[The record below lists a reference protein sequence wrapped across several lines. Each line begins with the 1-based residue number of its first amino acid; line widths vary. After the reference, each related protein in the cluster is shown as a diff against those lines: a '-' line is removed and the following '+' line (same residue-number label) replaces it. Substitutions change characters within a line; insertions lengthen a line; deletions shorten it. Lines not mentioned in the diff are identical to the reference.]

1 MAQLLENA
9 WMGTVLI
16 LAVAALRR
24 LLRGRLPAGVWLC
37 LWAVCLVRLFSP
49 ASLGSPLSL
58 YALAPEATVADA
70 GPVLAPA
77 PAVSAD
83 PAPQDTAPTLP
94 VLSGDISLPGAEQTA
109 TAPAVGPAQV
119 LLTVYLIGAACVL
132 VWLAAGYVRAR
143 RAMSCAIVLPRSD
156 PRYAGLPRS
165 VRVAEGP
172 VRGAPLT
179 FGVVHPVIALP
190 PGLSGAELEFILAHE
205 GAHARRRDN
214 LWNYAV
220 AAALVL
226 YWWDPAVWLM
236 ARLIRRDVELSCDRA
251 VLRRLGPERRGDY
264 ARALLAFAT
273 QGEDPVFSRP
283 FGQKQAEERI
293 IAIMRYKKLTAAGLV
308 LALVLVCGVTAA
320 LATSPPEE
328 VDSVQVVT
336 GEDVS
341 LSPEDQALMDLLND
355 LLDGE
360 IQPTS
365 APDGDDGAYVQAGP
379 ADDGSSALSPEG
391 QALQNALNGL
401 AEDAN
406 KTDLLY
412 EDVLTEGYHYLT
424 AEEYIQ
430 EMDAFF
436 AVVKD
441 GADQEYYDSLYAW
454 AQFTL
459 EAIRSGRA
467 NIGVPDLQ
475 ANNSDYVY
483 LTVLGDKY
491 TREMPTDNTTELS
504 TGRWTYRVGPEPT
517 TKEAA
522 SAGFHD
528 ATPEEYERMIEL
540 YRLELTFK
548 VANNLYT
555 QEYADQSLADCEYT
569 LDLIRSGVTDVSIK
583 DYWVDTMGHMIYYS
597 PD

>member
-24 LLRGRLPAGVWLC
+24 LLKSRMPAGVWLC
-37 LWAVCLVRLFSP
+37 LWAVCLARLFSP
-49 ASLGSPLSL
+49 VSLGSPLSL
-58 YALAPEATVADA
+58 YALAPEGSAVTA
-70 GPVLAPA
+70 GVG
-77 PAVSAD
+77 PAVSVPPVSSAGAGLAAPSD
-83 PAPQDTAPTLP
+83 ALPILSEGGNPAAQA
-94 VLSGDISLPGAEQTA
+94 AQTA
-109 TAPAVGPAQV
+109 QAVTPAQV
-119 LLTVYLIGAACVL
+119 LLIVYLIGAACVL

-143 RAMSCAIVLPRSD
+143 RAMTCAIVLPRSD

-179 FGVVHPVIALP
+179 FGVVRPVIALP

-220 AAALVL
+220 AAALAV

-236 ARLIRRDVELSCDRA
+236 ARLVRRDVELSCDRA
-251 VLRRLGPERRGDY
+251 ALARLGSARRGDY
-264 ARALLAFAT
+264 ARVLLAFAT
-273 QGEDPVFSRP
+273 QGERFMFSRP

-293 IAIMRYKKLTAAGLV
+293 IAIMEYKKLTAASLV

-320 LATSPPEE
+320 LATSPPAEADAPE
-328 VDSVQVVT
+328 GTVVVI
-336 GEDVS
+336 EDGIKS
-341 LSPEDQALMDLLND
+341 LSPEQQE
-355 LLDGE
+355 LLDVV
-360 IQPTS
+360 T
-365 APDGDDGAYVQAGP
+365 QA
-379 ADDGSSALSPEG
+379 A
-391 QALQNALNGL
+391 QAQNDL
-401 AEDAN
+401 AED
-406 KTDLLY
+406 TDDGDMLY
-412 EDVLTEGYHYLT
+412 KDVLTEGYHYLT

-436 AVVKD
+436 AVVKN

-475 ANNSDYVY
+475 ANNSDYIY

-569 LDLIRSGVTDVSIK
+569 LDLIRYGVTDVSIK
-583 DYWVDTMGHMIYYS
+583 NYWVDTMGHMIYYS